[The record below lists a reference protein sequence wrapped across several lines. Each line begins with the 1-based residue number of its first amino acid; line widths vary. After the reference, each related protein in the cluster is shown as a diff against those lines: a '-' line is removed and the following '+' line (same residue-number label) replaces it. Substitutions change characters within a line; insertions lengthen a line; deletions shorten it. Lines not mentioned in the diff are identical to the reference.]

1 MQKQKN
7 SAQQAK
13 SLFKQSLPCMTVFF
27 FFSAGEKKMCDEGRR
42 SKRDAVYRYRYVSI
56 YVYSLH
62 PLKKN
67 ISCTFFTVCSHIS
80 SSVLVLA

>member
-1 MQKQKN
+1 
-7 SAQQAK
+7 
-13 SLFKQSLPCMTVFF
+13 
-27 FFSAGEKKMCDEGRR
+27 MCDEGRR